1 MDHASRSAQRS
12 TRRCEPWVNI
22 PRVSR
27 TPAPPPSASSETARR
42 LLSTTRRTGT
52 ANELA
57 LRGALDAL
65 GVVYQVDAVPLP
77 TQRRRRADLVLRPA
91 RIAVFSDGCFWHR
104 CPQHFQPPK
113 ANAEWWALKLRDV
126 RRRDRDTDFRLR
138 VAGWVP
144 LRFWE
149 HVDAEVAAR
158 RIAREAARRTS

>member
-1 MDHASRSAQRS
+1 MPP
-12 TRRCEPWVNI
+12 EPL
-22 PRVSR
+22 PPP
-27 TPAPPPSASSETARR
+27 PAPSSETARR

-65 GVVYQVDAVPLP
+65 GIVYEVDAVPLF

-104 CPQHFQPPK
+104 CPQHFHPPK

-126 RRRDRDTDFRLR
+126 RRRDRDTDFRLG
-138 VAGWVP
+138 VAGWLP

-149 HVDAEVAAR
+149 HVAPDVAAR
-158 RIAREAARRTS
+158 RIAREAARRTP